1 MTHIAKCIRES
12 VMDKRL
18 GAHIQD
24 ATSAASRNEQP
35 ERPDSRTALN
45 RSHSKRG
52 QPRYQ
57 LWPTKKEPTIP
68 DRPQV
73 PYEKRIALSVQR
85 SATAMGDA
93 IVTSGCSASRKK
105 DATISNRR
113 KVSVPDMLAP
123 PPKERY
129 EALLDSP
136 TIPGYFPVGK
146 ESIQPIQERSESA
159 PPNGNQWRANPFGDA
174 MISCVTGP
182 ALLPKVTTPPSASSG
197 SPAKTSGPCLPMLKP
212 LSPILSPT
220 SMTSGQSRL
229 QVNTKV
235 GGEEED
241 MPPEVPPKS
250 PSLYTKKS
258 PATRPQPRMD
268 FGNADPTIGEDPAGE
283 KYFIEGR
290 CSSPESLDKRDRP
303 IVHRRR
309 RSGQSVMSGGNSY
322 GRTPQRVESRA
333 GSRAE
338 SRAGQTASPT
348 DGENTDT
355 WRLPRGLPASVAVST
370 LANSERERL
379 SDKAYG
385 QVEKF
390 EVLNCRDVNS
400 LTKELHALD
409 ERCDYLRRTYKS
421 LREGR
426 QRLHARMLSY
436 LRKSE
441 TVCFNR
447 DSLLK
452 QEEALVELDISI
464 DDWIFKIEQA
474 EGRRTRIRE
483 KLLEHVAAAV
493 VMPCIARSTDETC
506 QTTPPRSPVKA
517 DSPDRPYHTN
527 RKDVESIRIYAD
539 GEVLNLFADLE
550 KAIGHM
556 CDSC

>member
-1 MTHIAKCIRES
+1 
-12 VMDKRL
+12 
-18 GAHIQD
+18 
-24 ATSAASRNEQP
+24 
-35 ERPDSRTALN
+35 
-45 RSHSKRG
+45 
-52 QPRYQ
+52 RYQ
-57 LWPTKKEPTIP
+57 LWPTKKEQPIP

-73 PYEKRIALSVQR
+73 PCEKRIALSVQR

-93 IVTSGCSASRKK
+93 IVTSGCSASRKN
-105 DATISNRR
+105 DGTISNRR
-113 KVSVPDMLAP
+113 KVSVPELLAP
-123 PPKERY
+123 PPKEGY

-136 TIPGYFPVGK
+136 TIPGYFPVRK
-146 ESIQPIQERSESA
+146 ESIRPTQERSESA
-159 PPNGNQWRANPFGDA
+159 PPKGSQWRTNPFGDA
-174 MISCVTGP
+174 MMSCVTGP
-182 ALLPKVTTPPSASSG
+182 ALLPKVTTSPSASFG
-197 SPAKTSGPCLPMLKP
+197 SPAKTTGPCLPMLRP
-212 LSPILSPT
+212 LSPILSPM
-220 SMTSGQSRL
+220 SMTSGQPRL
-229 QVNTKV
+229 QVNTRV
-235 GGEEED
+235 GEED
-241 MPPEVPPKS
+241 IPPEVPPKS

-258 PATRPQPRMD
+258 PATRPPPRMD
-268 FGNADPTIGEDPAGE
+268 SGNVVPTMGEYPVDE
-283 KYFIEGR
+283 NYFTGGQ

-309 RSGQSVMSGGNSY
+309 RSGQSVMNGGHSY
-322 GRTPQRVESRA
+322 GRTPRRVQSRAESRA
-333 GSRAE
+333 GSRA
-338 SRAGQTASPT
+338 GHTPSPT
-348 DGENTDT
+348 DGENTGA
-355 WRLPRGLPASVAVST
+355 WRLPRGLPASVAVSA

-379 SDKAYG
+379 RDKAYG
-385 QVEKF
+385 QVERF

-464 DDWIFKIEQA
+464 DDWIHKIEEA

-493 VMPCIARSTDETC
+493 VMPSVAMSTDETC
-506 QTTPPRSPVKA
+506 HTTPPRSPFKA
-517 DSPDRPYHTN
+517 DSPESPYHTN

-550 KAIGHM
+550 NAVGNM
-556 CDSC
+556 CDSY

>member
-12 VMDKRL
+12 EPIYKTPPRPPR
-18 GAHIQD
+18 AI
-24 ATSAASRNEQP
+24 
-35 ERPDSRTALN
+35 PDSRTALN

-68 DRPQV
+68 DRPKV

-197 SPAKTSGPCLPMLKP
+197 SPAKTTGPCLPMLKP

-220 SMTSGQSRL
+220 L

-333 GSRAE
+333 
-338 SRAGQTASPT
+338 
-348 DGENTDT
+348 ENTDT